1 MALKP
6 EFSIMGGL
14 AVASVVY
21 AVHSN
26 ATPTQADIRAL
37 PANTAD
43 VDKAERA
50 ATWLSVGVVAGISLL
65 ARDPGI
71 FMIGSAAAIGMAVWT
86 RHSNAIE
93 SVGGRYMGDAEA
105 MAAGTQSTGPQ
116 VEETEPYAM
125 FAGSVDEFAR

>member
-14 AVASVVY
+14 AVGSIVY
-21 AVHSN
+21 AIHAN

-43 VDKAERA
+43 IDKAERA

-71 FMIGSAAAIGMAVWT
+71 FMIGSATAIGMAVWT
-86 RHSNAIE
+86 RHNNGIE
-93 SVGGRYMGDAEA
+93 SVAGRYLSPSEEMS
-105 MAAGTQSTGPQ
+105 AGTDSTGP
-116 VEETEPYAM
+116 EMADTEPYTM
-125 FAGSVDEFAR
+125 FAEADEFAR

>member
-14 AVASVVY
+14 AVGSIVY
-21 AVHSN
+21 AIHAN
-26 ATPTQADIRAL
+26 ATPPQADIRAL

-43 VDKAERA
+43 IDKSERA

-71 FMIGSAAAIGMAVWT
+71 FIIGSAATVGMAVWT
-86 RHSNAIE
+86 RHNNAIE
-93 SVGGRYMGDAEA
+93 SVAGKYLSPSEEMS
-105 MAAGTQSTGPQ
+105 AGTASTGPAPAT
-116 VEETEPYAM
+116 VEPYEM
-125 FAGSVDEFAR
+125 FQGADEFAR

>member
-21 AVHSN
+21 AVHAN
-26 ATPTQADIRAL
+26 ATPPQADIRAL

-71 FMIGSAAAIGMAVWT
+71 FMIGSAAAVGMAVWT
-86 RHSNAIE
+86 RHNNSIE
-93 SVGGRYMGDAEA
+93 SVAGRYLTPSEELS
-105 MAAGTQSTGPQ
+105 AGTESTGPAPA
-116 VEETEPYAM
+116 ETEPYEM
-125 FAGSVDEFAR
+125 FASVGEFDR

>member
-26 ATPTQADIRAL
+26 ATPPQADIRAL

-71 FMIGSAAAIGMAVWT
+71 FMIGSAAAVGMAVWT
-86 RHSNAIE
+86 RHNNGIE
-93 SVGGRYMGDAEA
+93 SIGGRYMDPGQA
-105 MAAGTQSTGPQ
+105 MAAGTETTGPEL
-116 VEETEPYAM
+116 EETEPYQM
-125 FAGSVDEFAR
+125 FADQTDEFAR